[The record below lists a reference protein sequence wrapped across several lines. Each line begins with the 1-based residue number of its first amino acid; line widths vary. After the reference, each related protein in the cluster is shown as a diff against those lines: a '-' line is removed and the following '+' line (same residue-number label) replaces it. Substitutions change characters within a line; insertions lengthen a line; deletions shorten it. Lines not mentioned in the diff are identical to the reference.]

1 LLLWRGVVMGA
12 LFAFAPLAGFLAL
25 LALAGLLRLPTP

>member
-1 LLLWRGVVMGA
+1 MMRALLPL
-12 LFAFAPLAGFLAL
+12 APLGGLLTL